1 MTLGELRSLIDE
13 MDLSA
18 ITCVAAELA
27 FVSEVPYFTMQIVD
41 DIDAQ
46 TSIGKGPCA
55 RARREDVFKGRGRP
69 ERDPAQQCVAGLYV
83 LYVFVI

>member
-41 DIDAQ
+41 DIDA
-46 TSIGKGPCA
+46 
-55 RARREDVFKGRGRP
+55 
-69 ERDPAQQCVAGLYV
+69 
-83 LYVFVI
+83 